1 MKRAAILLLVAL
13 AGTGGIAVAQDP
25 MAQLRSCLQKEHA
38 ERLGCLNKLTR
49 TIAPEHR
56 PASEDDWIVSQ
67 TTSPIDYSPIATATT
82 SSRSGTGESVMQLSI
97 RCRNGRTELSLVG
110 PGISRGGGD
119 DAISY
124 RVNDN
129 PAVQVAAAVPAF
141 GPGVAFAGDVV
152 RLVQSLP
159 DSGDLIVVLSPRGG
173 GAAHDGTFSLAG
185 LDAARAKMAAACKWP
200 RAIATP
206 NH

>member
-1 MKRAAILLLVAL
+1 MKRVAILLIAL
-13 AGTGGIAVAQDP
+13 GGTGGIALAQDP
-25 MAQLRSCLQKEHA
+25 MTQLRSCLQKEHA

-49 TIAPEHR
+49 TIAPQHR
-56 PASEDDWIVSQ
+56 LASEDDWIVSQ

-97 RCRNGRTELSLVG
+97 RCRGGRTELALAG
-110 PGISRGGGD
+110 PGIARGGGD

-124 RVNDN
+124 RINDN
-129 PAVQVAAAVPAF
+129 PAVQVASAVPAF
-141 GPGVAFAGDVV
+141 GPGVAFAGDIV
-152 RLVQSLP
+152 RLVLSLP
-159 DSGDLIVVLSPRGG
+159 DSGDLIVLLSPRGG
-173 GAAHDGTFSLAG
+173 AAHDATFSLAG

-200 RAIATP
+200 RAIAAP

>member
-13 AGTGGIAVAQDP
+13 GGTGRIALAQDP
-25 MAQLRSCLQKEHA
+25 ATELRSCLQKEHA
-38 ERLGCLNKLTR
+38 DRLGCLNKLTR
-49 TIAPEHR
+49 SIAPQNGMT
-56 PASEDDWIVSQ
+56 PEDDWIVSL

-82 SSRSGTGESVMQLSI
+82 SSRSGAGESTMQLSI
-97 RCRNGRTELSLVG
+97 RCRAGRTELALAG
-110 PGISRGGGD
+110 PGISRGSGD

-129 PAVQVAAAVPAF
+129 PAVQVAAAAPAF

-159 DSGDLIVVLSPRGG
+159 DGGDLIVLLSARGG
-173 GAAHDGTFSLAG
+173 SAHDGTFSLAG
-185 LDAARAKMAAACKWP
+185 LDAARAKMASACRWP
-200 RAIATP
+200 RAIAAP

>member
-1 MKRAAILLLVAL
+1 MKRAAILLFVAL
-13 AGTGGIAVAQDP
+13 GDTGGIALAQDP
-25 MAQLRSCLQKEHA
+25 MTQLRSCLQKDHA
-38 ERLGCLNKLTR
+38 ERLACLNKLTR
-49 TIAPEHR
+49 TIAPQHR
-56 PASEDDWIVSQ
+56 LTPEDEWIVSQ

-82 SSRSGTGESVMQLSI
+82 SSRSGAGEPVMQLSI
-97 RCRNGRTELSLVG
+97 RCRGGRTELVLGG
-110 PGISRGGGD
+110 PDISRGGGD
-119 DAISY
+119 DTISY

-141 GPGVAFAGDVV
+141 GPGVAFGGDVV

-159 DSGDLIVVLSPRGG
+159 DSGDFIVLLSSRG
-173 GAAHDGTFSLAG
+173 GAAHDGTFALAG
-185 LDAARAKMAAACKWP
+185 LDAVRAKMAAACKWP

>member
-1 MKRAAILLLVAL
+1 MKRAAILLVLAL
-13 AGTGGIAVAQDP
+13 GGTGGIAFAQDP
-25 MAQLRSCLQKEHA
+25 MTQLRSCLQKEHA
-38 ERLGCLNKLTR
+38 ERLGCLDKLAR
-49 TIAPEHR
+49 VIAPQQGLTLEH
-56 PASEDDWIVSQ
+56 EWIVSQ
-67 TTSPIDYSPIATATT
+67 TTSPVDYSPIATATT
-82 SSRSGTGESVMQLSI
+82 SSRGTGASAMQLSI
-97 RCRNGRTELSLVG
+97 RCRGGRTELVLAG
-110 PGISRGGGD
+110 PDISPGGGD

-152 RLVQSLP
+152 RLLQSLP
-159 DSGDLIVVLSPRGG
+159 DRGELLVLLSARGG
-173 GAAHDGTFSLAG
+173 TAHDGTFSLAG
-185 LDAARAKMAAACKWP
+185 LDTARAKMAAACRWP

>member
-13 AGTGGIAVAQDP
+13 GGTGGIALAQDP
-25 MAQLRSCLQKEHA
+25 MTQLRSCLQKDHA

-49 TIAPEHR
+49 TIAPQHGLT
-56 PASEDDWIVSQ
+56 PEDDWIVSQ

-97 RCRNGRTELSLVG
+97 RCRGGRTELALAG

-129 PAVQVAAAVPAF
+129 PAVQVAASVPAF

-159 DSGDLIVVLSPRGG
+159 DSGDLIVLLSPRGG
-173 GAAHDGTFSLAG
+173 AAHDATFSLAG
-185 LDAARAKMAAACKWP
+185 LDAARAKMATACKWP

>member
-1 MKRAAILLLVAL
+1 MKRAAILLLFALGGTDGVAF
-13 AGTGGIAVAQDP
+13 AQEP

-38 ERLGCLNKLTR
+38 ERLGCLDKLTR
-49 TIAPEHR
+49 TIAPER
-56 PASEDDWIVSQ
+56 RLTPEDEWIVSQ
-67 TTSPIDYSPIATATT
+67 TTSPVDYSPIATATT
-82 SSRSGTGESVMQLSI
+82 SSRSGTGESAMQLSI
-97 RCRNGRTELSLVG
+97 RCRGGRTELALAG
-110 PGISRGGGD
+110 AGISRGGGD

-129 PAVQVAAAVPAF
+129 PAVQVAAVGPAF
-141 GPGVAFAGDVV
+141 GPGVAFAGDAV
-152 RLVQSLP
+152 RLLQSLP
-159 DSGDLIVVLSPRGG
+159 DGGDLIVLHSPRG

-185 LDAARAKMAAACKWP
+185 LDTVRAKMAVACKWP

>member
-1 MKRAAILLLVAL
+1 MKRAAVLLLIAL
-13 AGTGGIAVAQDP
+13 GGTGGTALAQDP
-25 MAQLRSCLQKEHA
+25 MTQLRSCLQKDHA
-38 ERLGCLNKLTR
+38 ERLACLNRLTR
-49 TIAPEHR
+49 TTAPQPR
-56 PASEDDWIVSQ
+56 LTPEDEWIVSQ

-82 SSRSGTGESVMQLSI
+82 SSRSGAGEPVMQLSI
-97 RCRNGRTELSLVG
+97 RCRGGRTELAIAG
-110 PGISRGGGD
+110 PGSSRGGGD
-119 DAISY
+119 DVISY

-159 DSGDLIVVLSPRGG
+159 DSGDLIVLLSPLG

-185 LDAARAKMAAACKWP
+185 LDAARAKMAGACKWP

-206 NH
+206 NR

>member
-1 MKRAAILLLVAL
+1 MTRAAMLLLVAL
-13 AGTGGIAVAQDP
+13 GGAGGIALAQDP
-25 MAQLRSCLQKEHA
+25 MTQLRSCLQKEHA
-38 ERLGCLNKLTR
+38 ERLACLNKLTR
-49 TIAPEHR
+49 TVTPQHR
-56 PASEDDWIVSQ
+56 LTPEDDWIVSQ

-82 SSRSGTGESVMQLSI
+82 SSRGGTGEPSMQLSI
-97 RCRNGRTELSLVG
+97 RCRSGRTELVLAG
-110 PGISRGGGD
+110 PGISRGDGD

-124 RVNDN
+124 RVNDS
-129 PAVQVAAAVPAF
+129 PAVQVAAAIPAF

-152 RLVQSLP
+152 RLLQSLP
-159 DSGDLIVVLSPRGG
+159 DSGDLIVLLSPRGG
-173 GAAHDGTFSLAG
+173 AARDGTFSLAG

>member
-13 AGTGGIAVAQDP
+13 GGTDGVALADDP
-25 MAQLRSCLQKEHA
+25 MTQLRSCLQEEHA
-38 ERLGCLNKLTR
+38 ARLECLNKLTR
-49 TIAPEHR
+49 TIPPQRRQAP
-56 PASEDDWIVSQ
+56 EDDWIVSQ

-82 SSRSGTGESVMQLSI
+82 SSRSGAGDSVMQLSI
-97 RCRNGRTELSLVG
+97 RCRGGRTELVLAG
-110 PGISRGGGD
+110 PDISGGGGH

-124 RVNDN
+124 RVNDD
-129 PAVQVAAAVPAF
+129 PAVQVAAAVPSF

-152 RLVQSLP
+152 RLVQTLP
-159 DSGDLIVVLSPRGG
+159 DSGDLIVLLSSGGRVPR
-173 GAAHDGTFSLAG
+173 DGSFSLAG

>member
-1 MKRAAILLLVAL
+1 MKRAAIPLLLAL
-13 AGTGGIAVAQDP
+13 GGTGGIAFAQDP
-25 MAQLRSCLQKEHA
+25 MTQLRSCLQKEHA
-38 ERLGCLNKLTR
+38 ERLGCLDKLTR
-49 TIAPEHR
+49 AIAPQHGLT
-56 PASEDDWIVSQ
+56 PEDEWIVSQ
-67 TTSPIDYSPIATATT
+67 TTSPVDYSPIATATT
-82 SSRSGTGESVMQLSI
+82 SSRSGPGESAMQLSI
-97 RCRNGRTELSLVG
+97 RCRGGRTELVLAG
-110 PGISRGGGD
+110 PDISHGGGD

-152 RLVQSLP
+152 RLLQSLP
-159 DSGDLIVVLSPRGG
+159 DHGELLVLLSPRGG
-173 GAAHDGTFSLAG
+173 TAHDGTFSLAG
-185 LDAARAKMAAACKWP
+185 LDAARAKMAAACRWP